1 MTILAGTTSTAATV
15 PAGDAA
21 GAAAGGIAT
30 ALDPDI
36 DGADGELTEVGVA
49 TGARVIDEASLA
61 SSVRPT
67 KALSARRFVV
77 SPRASLGGP
86 LATSP
91 VRPWAAVF
99 TTGLKAPSSFKFRRY
114 RRREGPKGACGNACS
129 ASGVLAGRD
138 AQ

>member
-1 MTILAGTTSTAATV
+1 MPSGATGATRLTILAGTTSTAATV

-77 SPRASLGGP
+77 VGAELMGAS
-86 LATSP
+86 
-91 VRPWAAVF
+91 
-99 TTGLKAPSSFKFRRY
+99 
-114 RRREGPKGACGNACS
+114 
-129 ASGVLAGRD
+129 SGIVGWPG
-138 AQ
+138 